1 MERQVYL
8 RLVAEC
14 RELAR
19 QQVALDD
26 AIGQVNPE
34 HYRQHREQLDALSQ
48 ELHRLTHRTHVT
60 LWPILSHFD
69 DPCRTASA
77 VACVL
82 ACCFPGASVGTAQ
95 GRTDRLWQVHL
106 CAPLC
111 AELDAREVVAEA
123 VRRGIAVTAY
133 RGLVEAVA

>member
-1 MERQVYL
+1 MDRQRYI

-14 RELAR
+14 REMLR

-34 HYRQHREQLDALSQ
+34 HYRQHRAQLDALTG
-48 ELHRLTHRTHVT
+48 ELYELTHQTRVIV
-60 LWPILSHFD
+60 WPTMDLGSENPYGI
-69 DPCRTASA
+69 
-77 VACVL
+77 ACVL
-82 ACCFPGASVGTAQ
+82 AQCCRGATVGTAQ